1 MTAKI
6 DISPEQLAIVQG
18 VLKAHLPKGTLAWAF
33 GSRVTWTAKP
43 FSDLDIALEGAAP
56 LAPDVLIDLEEAFEA
71 SDLPWK
77 VDVIDLNAV
86 SPEFRAIV
94 ERRRVPADWEE
105 VTLSDVSDP
114 SRKITYGI
122 VQPGQLHSEGVPIVR
137 VNNFRGNSLDLTER
151 LAVSPEIEAKY
162 RRSRPRPSDL
172 LISLVGSIGQLAI
185 APPEIEGWNL
195 ARAVGLVPF
204 ANQAVANW
212 SFYSLQST
220 ASQDFMN
227 QRANTTV
234 QTAFYLKDLAK
245 IPIQLPP
252 EWEMDGILTTLQA
265 LDDKIEL
272 NRRMNETLEAMAR
285 AVFRDW
291 FVDFGPTRRK
301 AAGETDPAAILG
313 GLLPAPT
320 RDMPAEVGTGSAS
333 GISTKPLQAPPLAA
347 LFPDS
352 FGKNGLPEGWEEKP
366 LDEIA
371 EFLNGLALQKF
382 PAKAGEDSLP
392 VIKIAELRGG
402 VTAKSNRASRD
413 LPQKYVINDGN
424 FIFSWSGSLMAKF
437 WTEGEGALNQ
447 HLFKVS
453 SEAYPA
459 WFYSQWVYHH
469 LDEFQR
475 IAASKATTMG
485 HIQRGHLKAAMTV
498 DPGEA
503 MLSAMGGIMGPL
515 LELAIH
521 NDLENQTL
529 AATRDLLLPKLMSGE
544 IRLTGTE
551 GVA

>member
-6 DISPEQLAIVQG
+6 DISPEQLAIVQRI
-18 VLKAHLPKGTLAWAF
+18 LKDHLPLGTLAWAF

-56 LAPDVLIDLEEAFEA
+56 LSPDVLIDLEEAFDS

-86 SPEFRAIV
+86 SPEFRTIV
-94 ERRRVPADWEE
+94 ERQRVPADWKD

-137 VNNFRGNSLDLTER
+137 VNNFRGNSLDLTDR
-151 LAVSPEIEAKY
+151 LAVSPEIEEKY
-162 RRSRPRPSDL
+162 RRSRPRPGDL
-172 LISLVGSIGQLAI
+172 LISLVGSIGQLSI

-234 QTAFYLKDLAK
+234 QTTFNLKDLAK

-252 EWEMDGILTTLQA
+252 EWEMAGILTTLQA

-272 NRRMNETLEAMAR
+272 NRRMNEPLEAMAR

-301 AAGETDPAAILG
+301 AAGLTDPAAILG
-313 GLLPAPT
+313 GLLPDPT
-320 RDMPAEVGTGSAS
+320 
-333 GISTKPLQAPPLAA
+333 QAAPLAA

-352 FGKNGLPEGWEEKP
+352 FGANGLPEGWKEREVGDLSPVVGGGTPSTKESAFWDGGTHNWATPKDLSKLSGLFLRETERQVTDAGLAKVSSGLSPVGSVLLSSRAPIGYVAIAEKP
-366 LDEIA
+366 VAVNQGFIVMQPTPAFPTEFAYFWTLENLDLIKANANGSTFQEISKKN
-371 EFLNGLALQKF
+371 FRPLRVNH
-382 PAKAGEDSLP
+382 AGEDL
-392 VIKIAELRGG
+392 V
-402 VTAKSNRASRD
+402 
-413 LPQKYVINDGN
+413 
-424 FIFSWSGSLMAKF
+424 AKF
-437 WTEGEGALNQ
+437 AEVA
-447 HLFKVS
+447 
-453 SEAYPA
+453 
-459 WFYSQWVYHH
+459 
-469 LDEFQR
+469 
-475 IAASKATTMG
+475 
-485 HIQRGHLKAAMTV
+485 
-498 DPGEA
+498 
-503 MLSAMGGIMGPL
+503 GPMM
-515 LELAIH
+515 
-521 NDLENQTL
+521 DLIRNNEQENQTL
-529 AATRDLLLPKLMSGE
+529 ADTRDLLLPKLMSGE
-544 IRLTGTE
+544 LRLTGAE
-551 GVA
+551 GVV

>member
-1 MTAKI
+1 MTARI

-18 VLKAHLPKGTLAWAF
+18 ILKDHLPKGTLAWAF

-43 FSDLDIALEGAAP
+43 FSDLDIALEGTAP

-94 ERRRVPADWEE
+94 ERQRVPADWED

-137 VNNFRGNSLDLTER
+137 VNNFRGNSLDLTDR

-162 RRSRPRPSDL
+162 RRSRPRPGDL

-234 QTAFYLKDLAK
+234 QTTFNLKDLAR

-252 EWEMDGILTTLQA
+252 EWEMDRILTTLQA

-301 AAGETDPAAILG
+301 AVGETDPAAILG
-313 GLLPAPT
+313 DLL
-320 RDMPAEVGTGSAS
+320 SN
-333 GISTKPLQAPPLAA
+333 STQAPPLAA

-352 FGKNGLPEGWEEKP
+352 FGANGLPEGWEEREVGELCPIVGGGTPSTKEP
-366 LDEIA
+366 AFWDGGTHNWATPKDLSRLSGL
-371 EFLNGLALQKF
+371 FLRETERQVTDVGLA
-382 PAKAGEDSLP
+382 
-392 VIKIAELRGG
+392 
-402 VTAKSNRASRD
+402 
-413 LPQKYVINDGN
+413 
-424 FIFSWSGSLMAKF
+424 
-437 WTEGEGALNQ
+437 
-447 HLFKVS
+447 KVS
-453 SEAYPA
+453 SGLSPVGSVLLSSRAPIGYVAIAEEPVAVNQGFIVMQPTPAFPTEFAYF
-459 WFYSQWVYHH
+459 WTLEN
-469 LDEFQR
+469 LDLIKANANGSTFQE
-475 IAASKATTMG
+475 ISKKNFRPLRVNHAGDELTA
-485 HIQRGHLKAAMTV
+485 RFAEVA
-498 DPGEA
+498 
-503 MLSAMGGIMGPL
+503 GPMMNL
-515 LELAIH
+515 IRNNEQ
-521 NDLENQTL
+521 ENQTL
-529 AATRDLLLPKLMSGE
+529 AATRDLLLPKLMSGDL
-544 IRLTGTE
+544 RLTSTE
-551 GVA
+551 GDA

>member
-18 VLKAHLPKGTLAWAF
+18 ILKDRLPKGTLAWAF

-43 FSDLDIALEGAAP
+43 FSDLDIALEGTAT
-56 LAPDVLIDLEEAFEA
+56 LAPDLLIDLEEAFEA

-77 VDVIDLNAV
+77 VDLIDLNAV
-86 SPEFRAIV
+86 SSEFRAIV
-94 ERRRVPADWEE
+94 ERQRVPADWED

-137 VNNFRGNSLDLTER
+137 VNNFRDNSLDLTDR
-151 LAVSPEIEAKY
+151 LAVSPEIEEKY
-162 RRSRPRPSDL
+162 RRSRPRPGDL

-204 ANQAVANW
+204 ANPAVANW

-234 QTAFYLKDLAK
+234 QTTFNLKDLAR

-252 EWEMDGILTTLQA
+252 EWEMDRILTTLQA
-265 LDDKIEL
+265 LDGKIEL

-301 AAGETDPAAILG
+301 AAGLTDPAAILG
-313 GLLPAPT
+313 GLLPDPT
-320 RDMPAEVGTGSAS
+320 
-333 GISTKPLQAPPLAA
+333 QAPPLAA

-352 FGKNGLPEGWEEKP
+352 FGANGLPEGWEERS
-366 LDEIA
+366 IA
-371 EFLNGLALQKF
+371 DDFDVEMGQS
-382 PAKAGEDSLP
+382 PP
-392 VIKIAELRGG
+392 
-402 VTAKSNRASRD
+402 
-413 LPQKYVINDGN
+413 
-424 FIFSWSGSLMAKF
+424 GS
-437 WTEGEGALNQ
+437 TYNEEGEGLPFFQ
-447 HLFKVS
+447 GRRDFQFRFPEKR
-453 SEAYPA
+453 
-459 WFYSQWVYHH
+459 VYCSAPT
-469 LDEFQR
+469 R
-475 IAASKATTMG
+475 IAQADWTLISVRAPVGDINRAWEKCCIGRGVGAMMHKEGWASFTYYVG
-485 HIQRGHLKAAMTV
+485 LHLQT
-498 DPGEA
+498 
-503 MLSAMGGIMGPL
+503 
-515 LELAIH
+515 ELASYDKDGTVFGSI
-521 NDLENQTL
+521 NQKQLKGLSLIGTNSSAAKAFDDLIAPMDAMIRNNTAENQTL
-529 AATRDLLLPKLMSGE
+529 GATRDLLIPKLMSGDL
-544 IRLTGTE
+544 RLTGVE
-551 GVA
+551 GDA

>member
-1 MTAKI
+1 MTGKI
-6 DISPEQLAIVQG
+6 DISPPELAIVQG
-18 VLKAHLPKGTLAWAF
+18 LLKDHLPKGTLAWAF

-56 LAPDVLIDLEEAFEA
+56 LPSDVLIDLEEAFEA

-94 ERRRVPADWEE
+94 ERQSVPADWKD

-137 VNNFRGNSLDLTER
+137 VNNFRGNSLNLTDR

-162 RRSRPRPSDL
+162 RRSRPRPGDL

-204 ANQAVANW
+204 ANPAVANW

-234 QTAFYLKDLAK
+234 QTTFNLKDLAR
-245 IPIQLPP
+245 IPIQLPL
-252 EWEMDGILTTLQA
+252 EWEMQRILTILQA

-301 AAGETDPAAILG
+301 AAGATDPAAILG
-313 GLLPAPT
+313 GFLTDPT
-320 RDMPAEVGTGSAS
+320 
-333 GISTKPLQAPPLAA
+333 QAPPLAA
-347 LFPDS
+347 LFPHS
-352 FGKNGLPEGWEEKP
+352 FADNGLPEGWSTYRTEE
-366 LDEIA
+366 
-371 EFLNGLALQKF
+371 LA
-382 PAKAGEDSLP
+382 S
-392 VIKIAELRGG
+392 KIAMGPFG
-402 VTAKSNRASRD
+402 SN
-413 LPQKYVINDGN
+413 I
-424 FIFSWSGSLMAKF
+424 
-437 WTEGEGALNQ
+437 
-447 HLFKVS
+447 KVS
-453 SEAYPA
+453 TFVENGVPIISG
-459 WFYSQWVYHH
+459 HH
-469 LDEFQR
+469 LHGTLMKHGDHKFITEEHADRLKNSNVFEGDIIFTHAGTIGQVSMIGSGKAYKRFVISQR
-475 IAASKATTMG
+475 QFYLRPDRTKVSPLFLLMYFKSPEGQHELLANASQVGVPSIARPSS
-485 HIQRGHLKAAMTV
+485 HLKGIEICLPSLGAM
-498 DPGEA
+498 
-503 MLSAMGGIMGPL
+503 SAYESIVGVLFEKLISN
-515 LELAIH
+515 EQ
-521 NDLENQTL
+521 ENQTL
-529 AATRDLLLPKLMSGE
+529 AATRDLLLPKLMSGK
-544 IRLTGTE
+544 IRLTGAE
-551 GVA
+551 GAV

>member
-6 DISPEQLAIVQG
+6 DISPDQLAIVQEI
-18 VLKAHLPKGTLAWAF
+18 LNDRLPKGTLAWAF

-56 LAPDVLIDLEEAFEA
+56 LPPEVLIDLKEAFEA

-94 ERRRVPADWEE
+94 ERQRVPADWKD

-137 VNNFRGNSLDLTER
+137 VNNFRGNSLDLTDR
-151 LAVSPEIEAKY
+151 LAVSPEIEEKY
-162 RRSRPRPSDL
+162 RRSRPRPGDL
-172 LISLVGSIGQLAI
+172 LISLVGSIGQLSI

-234 QTAFYLKDLAK
+234 QTTFNLKDLAK

-301 AAGETDPAAILG
+301 AAGITDPAAILG
-313 GLLPAPT
+313 DLLPDPEKA
-320 RDMPAEVGTGSAS
+320 A
-333 GISTKPLQAPPLAA
+333 PLAA

-352 FGKNGLPEGWEEKP
+352 FGANGLPEGWEEREVGELCPIVGGGTPSTKEP
-366 LDEIA
+366 AFWDGGTHNWATPKDLSRLSGLFLHETERQVTDAGLAKVSSGLSPVGSVLLSSRAPIGYVAIA
-371 EFLNGLALQKF
+371 EKPVAVNQGFIVMQPTPAFPTEFAYFWTLENLDLIKANANGSTFQEISKKNFRPLRVNH
-382 PAKAGEDSLP
+382 AGEDL
-392 VIKIAELRGG
+392 VTKFAEVAG
-402 VTAKSNRASRD
+402 
-413 LPQKYVINDGN
+413 P
-424 FIFSWSGSLMAKF
+424 M
-437 WTEGEGALNQ
+437 
-447 HLFKVS
+447 
-453 SEAYPA
+453 
-459 WFYSQWVYHH
+459 
-469 LDEFQR
+469 
-475 IAASKATTMG
+475 MG
-485 HIQRGHLKAAMTV
+485 LIRNNEQ
-498 DPGEA
+498 
-503 MLSAMGGIMGPL
+503 
-515 LELAIH
+515 
-521 NDLENQTL
+521 ENQTL

-544 IRLTGTE
+544 LRLTGTE

>member
-1 MTAKI
+1 MTGKI

-43 FSDLDIALEGAAP
+43 FSDLDIALEGAKP
-56 LAPDVLIDLEEAFEA
+56 LPSEVLIDLAEAFDA

-77 VDVIDLNAV
+77 VDVIDLNAI
-86 SPEFRAIV
+86 SPEFREIV
-94 ERRRVPADWEE
+94 ERQRVPADWED

-137 VNNFRGNSLDLTER
+137 VNNFRGNSLDLTDR
-151 LAVSPEIEAKY
+151 LAVSPEIEEKY
-162 RRSRPRPSDL
+162 RRSRPRPGDL

-204 ANQAVANW
+204 ANQAVAIW

-234 QTAFYLKDLAK
+234 QTTFNLKDLAK

-252 EWEMDGILTTLQA
+252 EWEMDGILTTLKA

-301 AAGETDPAAILG
+301 AAGLTDPAAILG
-313 GLLPAPT
+313 HLLPDQEKAT
-320 RDMPAEVGTGSAS
+320 
-333 GISTKPLQAPPLAA
+333 PLAA
-347 LFPDS
+347 LFPAR
-352 FGKNGLPEGWEEKP
+352 FGDNGLPEGWEERP
-366 LDEIA
+366 FVGFLDIIGGGTPKTQVAEYWGGDIPWFSVVDTPPKGGVFVWNTEKTITERGVAESSVRMIDAGKTIISARGTVGNIA
-371 EFLNGLALQKF
+371 MAARPMTFNQSCYALRAAEPVGDIFVFLATERMVERLKAMAHGSVFSTITRATFESLNFAW
-382 PAKAGEDSLP
+382 AGEDVFAAFERLIEP
-392 VIKIAELRGG
+392 MFELIKANG
-402 VTAKSNRASRD
+402 
-413 LPQKYVINDGN
+413 Q
-424 FIFSWSGSLMAKF
+424 
-437 WTEGEGALNQ
+437 
-447 HLFKVS
+447 
-453 SEAYPA
+453 
-459 WFYSQWVYHH
+459 
-469 LDEFQR
+469 
-475 IAASKATTMG
+475 
-485 HIQRGHLKAAMTV
+485 
-498 DPGEA
+498 
-503 MLSAMGGIMGPL
+503 
-515 LELAIH
+515 
-521 NDLENQTL
+521 ENQTL

-544 IRLTGTE
+544 IRLTGSE
-551 GVA
+551 GVV